1 MRQHRHTFYLII
13 LDQVMLRTALTDEFE
28 GMHSDIFEG
37 LDEVDK
43 IDMLTSTTA
52 EMVY

>member
-1 MRQHRHTFYLII
+1 
-13 LDQVMLRTALTDEFE
+13 MLRTALTDEFE